1 MARPV
6 FERGRVVAERVL
18 APAGTA
24 LETARAIRT
33 RLQIIAVRRRASV
46 HRLFPAPLA
55 GAEPPRVL
63 AVVTHVAD
71 PEQPESG
78 VSRLG
83 ATLDGLLES
92 LGPPRLE
99 LFVNALEGPPVVA
112 SLPPHLR
119 DRVTLRERSGIE
131 PLFLGFEAQEE
142 FAARADDFDWF
153 MFLED
158 DLVLSDQ
165 LLLEKLAFFN
175 AAAPEDAVLLPHR
188 YELSQGRKVR
198 IDLRSKRR
206 AGETDT

>member
-18 APAGTA
+18 GPAGTA

-33 RLQIIAVRRRASV
+33 RLRIIAVRGRPPV
-46 HRLFPAPLA
+46 PRLFPAPFA

-83 ATLDGLLES
+83 APLDGLLES
-92 LGPPRLE
+92 LGHTRLE
-99 LFVNALEGPPVVA
+99 LVVNALEGRHVVA

-119 DRVTLRERSGIE
+119 DRVT
-131 PLFLGFEAQEE
+131 
-142 FAARADDFDWF
+142 
-153 MFLED
+153 
-158 DLVLSDQ
+158 
-165 LLLEKLAFFN
+165 
-175 AAAPEDAVLLPHR
+175 
-188 YELSQGRKVR
+188 
-198 IDLRSKRR
+198 
-206 AGETDT
+206 